1 MHDDAGAVIIG
12 HRGAAGHAP
21 ENTEAAILAG
31 IRFGAHALEIDVQFT
46 SDGTPVIFHDRTL
59 ERMAGV
65 RGRVRDQS
73 ARDLAGYDIGFRFG
87 DEYRGLRI
95 LTLDEATR
103 LIPRGVTLHLE
114 IKEYDTVTSSHLKEV
129 LASLKRRS
137 LLDSCVVSSFNEK
150 ILSTLR
156 GLEPT
161 LVTGLLVSGKARG
174 AGARA
179 AGIGCSSLHPEAIHT
194 DRALVEE
201 CHALGLKVFAYT
213 ANDPAQMKNLLE
225 LGVDGLYTDFPGR
238 LAEIVG
244 VRPKESRPLPGRR
257 AVRPPAPRPATRGQ
271 RPARVTAPRDGV
283 VETRTGAPANGAT
296 SPPPTPAM
304 PEAQAASEAAVRT
317 AETEEEA
324 AQKKRR
330 RGRRG
335 GRRHRRKPGVAP
347 AEVAGEALSPTD
359 IAPIEIPDAIDD
371 IAEELTGPDAGSPIE
386 ITQTGTPGK
395 GTSPEDPD
403 ADGLRK
409 RRRRGHRGGRRH
421 RRGGSSGSSPADA
434 PAGSGDPAAGGTE

>member
-21 ENTEAAILAG
+21 ENTEAALLAG
-31 IRFGAHALEIDVQFT
+31 IKLGAHALEVDVQFT

-65 RGRVRDQS
+65 RGRIRDQS
-73 ARDLAGYDIGFRFG
+73 ARDLAGYDVGFRFG

-95 LTLDEATR
+95 LTLDEAIR
-103 LIPRGVTLHLE
+103 LIPRGMTLHLE

-137 LLDSCVVSSFNEK
+137 LLEDCVVSSFSEK

-156 GLEPT
+156 GLEPK

-174 AGARA
+174 AASRA
-179 AGIGCSSLHPEAIHT
+179 AGIGCSSLHPETIHT

-201 CHALGLKVFAYT
+201 CHALGLRVFSYT
-213 ANDPAQMKNLLE
+213 ANEPAQMKHLLD

-238 LAEIVG
+238 LRELVG
-244 VRPKESRPLPGRR
+244 VQPKGSRSLPPRR
-257 AVRPPAPRPATRGQ
+257 ATRQPAPRPHAQ
-271 RPARVTAPRDGV
+271 ARRTPPVSDPGETA
-283 VETRTGAPANGAT
+283 VETWTGEPTGEPSGDSPQEATTVPAAT
-296 SPPPTPAM
+296 PHAHTL
-304 PEAQAASEAAVRT
+304 AAGT
-317 AETEEEA
+317 ATEEEA
-324 AQKKRR
+324 ARKKRR

-335 GRRHRRKPGVAP
+335 GRRHRRKPGAAP
-347 AEVAGEALSPTD
+347 VEGSGEGGSFAEE
-359 IAPIEIPDAIDD
+359 APIEIPDAIEDGAAD
-371 IAEELTGPDAGSPIE
+371 LAGAEP
-386 ITQTGTPGK
+386 GTPSEMA
-395 GTSPEDPD
+395 SPETPGNPLPVDTD
-403 ADGLRK
+403 AAGPRK

-421 RRGGSSGSSPADA
+421 RRGGSNGSSTGEAPTSGSA
-434 PAGSGDPAAGGTE
+434 